1 MKSLRRIILIDLLSG
16 SCLPDIRLLVKTQV
30 RIPIDQKLVDLIKTL
45 QNSINRDE
53 SSMSF
58 RVKDFAGVLNVTR
71 IEQTINK
78 RRF

>member
-1 MKSLRRIILIDLLSG
+1 LLDLLSG

-30 RIPIDQKLVDLIKTL
+30 RIPIDQKLVDSVKIL

-53 SSMSF
+53 SNMSF

-71 IEQTINK
+71 IEQNINK